1 MSVADAIAIE
11 KIAGPTFGARVTGV
25 RVTDMDDATF
35 SRIREK
41 WVEHKLLVF
50 PGQHLTRDEQVAFAQ
65 RFGELEIDLTELTNV
80 RSDGTIC
87 TDEKE
92 DLQLL
97 ILKGNF
103 FWHCDSTF
111 IPLQAKAGVLSARAM
126 PSVGGETEWTDLAA
140 AYDALDPAMQAR
152 VQGLEAY
159 HSVVRSSAKVHAYFL
174 GEERAAALASERPPE
189 TGPYANYGRDVAPPL
204 RPLVKHHP
212 ETGRLSLNIG
222 RHAYHVTGMSE
233 EDSEVFL
240 GELMDFAARPPR
252 VYTHK
257 WTVGDLVVFDNRC
270 LAHRVRPWKE
280 DEARVMLNSRVAGD
294 PATETALSAA

>member
-1 MSVADAIAIE
+1 MPVLDDIRIE
-11 KIAGPTFGARVTGV
+11 KIAGPTFGARVLGV
-25 RVTDMDDATF
+25 RVTDLDDAAF
-35 SRIREK
+35 SRIRQS
-41 WVEHKLLVF
+41 WVAHKLLVF
-50 PGQHLTRDEQVAFAQ
+50 PGQHLTREEQVAFAE

-80 RSDGTIC
+80 KPDGRIA

-111 IPLQAKAGVLSARAM
+111 IPLQAKAGILSACAM
-126 PSVGGETEWTDLAA
+126 PSVGGETEWVDLAA
-140 AYDALDPAMQAR
+140 AYEALDPAMQAR
-152 VQGLEAY
+152 VEGLIAY
-159 HSVVRSSAKVHAYFL
+159 HSVVRSSAKVHAHFL
-174 GEERAAALASERPPE
+174 GAERAAALAAQRPVQ
-189 TGPYANYGRDVAPPL
+189 TGPYADYGRDVDPPL
-204 RPLVKHHP
+204 RPLVKRHP
-212 ETGRLSLNIG
+212 ETGRPSLNIG
-222 RHAYHVTGMSE
+222 RHAYQISGMSE
-233 EDSEVFL
+233 EDSEDFL
-240 GELMDFAARPPR
+240 GELMDFAARAPR

-294 PATETALSAA
+294 PATETSLPA